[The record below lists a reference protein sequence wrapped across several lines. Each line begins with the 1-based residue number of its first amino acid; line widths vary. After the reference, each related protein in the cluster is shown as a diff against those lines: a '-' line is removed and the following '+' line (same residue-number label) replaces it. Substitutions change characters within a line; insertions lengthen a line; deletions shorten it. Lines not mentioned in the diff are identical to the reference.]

1 MNHELLSR
9 LDVITEE
16 EKAILSGHKEV
27 DRTLYYSP
35 EKVKNSEVIDSSMVL
50 RNGKLI
56 DIRPHVRFV
65 HFPLHTHNFVELVYM
80 CQGKTTHL
88 IDGNKI
94 ELKEGDFLFL
104 NQHAKQEILP
114 AGRDDIAVNF
124 MILPAFFDTAFRMLG
139 QEDSALRSFLV
150 SCLTE
155 TDRGGNYLYFN
166 VSGILPVQ
174 NLAENLIWV
183 MMSDDPNKRTL
194 AENTLG
200 LLFLHLTQYADRI
213 SLSGTSFEEKL
224 MIRLL
229 SYIESEYRTAV
240 LREFAEENGLDI
252 YSLSRIIKKATG
264 KTFRDLLAQKRISQA
279 CFYLRNSDLS
289 VDDIAAAVGYEN
301 TSFFHRL
308 FRRETGLTPREYRL
322 CKNPVI

>member
-1 MNHELLSR
+1 MNHDLLRR

-27 DRTLYYSP
+27 DRTLYYSA
-35 EKVKNSEVIDSSMVL
+35 EKGRNSEVIDSGRVL

-65 HFPLHTHNFVELVYM
+65 HFPLHTHNYVELVYM
-80 CQGKTTHL
+80 CQGKTTHY

-94 ELKEGDFLFL
+94 ELHEGDFLFL

-124 MILPAFFDTAFRMLG
+124 MILPVFFDTAFRMLG
-139 QEDSALRSFLV
+139 EEPSELRSFLI

-155 TDRGGNYLYFN
+155 SDRGGNYLYFN
-166 VSGILPVQ
+166 AAGILPVQ
-174 NLAENLIWV
+174 NLVENLIWV
-183 MMSDDPNKRTL
+183 MMSDSGNKRTL

-200 LLFLHLTQYADRI
+200 LLFLHLTQNTDKI
-213 SLSGTSFEEKL
+213 SLSGSSYDEKI

-229 SYIESEYRTAV
+229 SYIESEYKTAV
-240 LREFAEENGLDI
+240 LGTFAEENGIDI
-252 YSLSRIIKKATG
+252 YSLSRIIKKSTN
-264 KTFRDLLAQKRISQA
+264 KTFRDLLAEKRVSQA

-289 VDDIAAAVGYEN
+289 VDEIASAVGYEN

-308 FRRETGLTPREYRL
+308 FRRYTGKSPREYR
-322 CKNPVI
+322 KDSDS